1 MLDSFRGRRID
12 VTEVS
17 QGTPDFPLPELL
29 GLLAKRG
36 DEWLDLELEVPA
48 PETLDLLRDDGFDM
62 RNLP

>member
-1 MLDSFRGRRID
+1 MLDAFRSRRID

-17 QGTPDFPLPELL
+17 QGTPDLTLPDLL

-36 DEWLDLELEVPA
+36 DERLDLELEVPA
-48 PETLDLLRDDGFDM
+48 PETLDLLLDDGFHM